1 VPLIVIIPLLTLNEA
16 SILPAVG
23 IAVVKAVLALGI
35 IMFLGRLLLRPFFR
49 LIVRHQNHELFTA
62 LILLVVMGVAALTFH
77 FGLSMALGAF
87 LAGVILSETE
97 FRHQIAAD
105 IEPFRGLLLGLFFMT
120 VGMMLD
126 RHYLVEQPLLIF
138 EILAG
143 IFAIKYVIF
152 YAFAR
157 IYDLPHPKAAKTAIL
172 LSQGGE
178 FAFVL
183 IGLAIYHHV
192 VPEDFARLLYIAIT
206 LSMVLTPILVQ
217 LFWPKLSAEI
227 AEGGSE
233 IKVEDF
239 EERRNHILVFG
250 FGRVGEIIALML
262 EEQKIPY
269 IVIDDHHDRV
279 TRARARGLPVFYGD
293 ATRPHMLRAAGAE
306 AAKAAVVAVSSTKQ
320 ANSIV
325 RMLRNNYEQLP
336 VFCRARDSEHAR
348 ELREAG
354 VTATVPI
361 TLYASLEL
369 GGTLLKSLGTS
380 QNKIDSM
387 IHQIR
392 ATEEAF
398 S

>member
-1 VPLIVIIPLLTLNEA
+1 
-16 SILPAVG
+16 
-23 IAVVKAVLALGI
+23 
-35 IMFLGRLLLRPFFR
+35 
-49 LIVRHQNHELFTA
+49 
-62 LILLVVMGVAALTFH
+62 
-77 FGLSMALGAF
+77 
-87 LAGVILSETE
+87 
-97 FRHQIAAD
+97 
-105 IEPFRGLLLGLFFMT
+105 
-120 VGMMLD
+120 
-126 RHYLVEQPLLIF
+126 
-138 EILAG
+138 
-143 IFAIKYVIF
+143 
-152 YAFAR
+152 
-157 IYDLPHPKAAKTAIL
+157 
-172 LSQGGE
+172 
-178 FAFVL
+178 
-183 IGLAIYHHV
+183 
-192 VPEDFARLLYIAIT
+192 
-206 LSMVLTPILVQ
+206 MVLTPILVQ